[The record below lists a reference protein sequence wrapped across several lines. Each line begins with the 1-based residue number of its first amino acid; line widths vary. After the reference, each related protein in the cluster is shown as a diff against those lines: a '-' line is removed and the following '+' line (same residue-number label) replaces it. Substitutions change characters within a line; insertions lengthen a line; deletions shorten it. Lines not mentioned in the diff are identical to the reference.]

1 MGELAMEVTR
11 AREMGFCFGVQR
23 AMNLITGEATSGTQ
37 GTYLLGKLV
46 HNRQAVARLESVGAI
61 LVSSLDE
68 VPRGGTVVVSTHG
81 MGPEVRREV
90 ESRGLHLV
98 DATCPFVRHIH
109 NVVTAMARDGF
120 TIFVYGDAGHKE
132 VQGILAWSGGKGTAI
147 QSAGDVTTRAKKIG
161 LVSQTTKNIDSYRGI
176 VRDVV
181 GEYIGKIAELRVA
194 DTICDATAQR
204 QEAAVDLARQVEA
217 IVVVGGADSANTKR
231 LGELCGDTGTPAFV
245 IEEASEVNP
254 AWFRGLTR
262 VGVTAGASTPEW
274 VIDQV
279 VERLREIGGDGK

>member
-1 MGELAMEVTR
+1 MEVVR

-23 AMNLITGEATSGTQ
+23 AMDLISKEASAADH

-46 HNRQAVARLESVGAI
+46 HNRQAVDRLESVGAR
-61 LVSSLDE
+61 LVTSLDD
-68 VPRGGTVVVSTHG
+68 VPKGSTVVVSTHG
-81 MGPEVRREV
+81 MGPEVRE
-90 ESRGLHLV
+90 EAASRGLRLV

-109 NVVTAMARDGF
+109 DVVAAMARDGF

-132 VQGILAWSGGKGTAI
+132 VIGILAWSGGKGVAI
-147 QSAGDVTTRAKKIG
+147 QNADDVVTRAKKIG
-161 LVSQTTKNIDSYRGI
+161 LVSQTTKNIDAYRGI
-176 VRDVV
+176 VQDVA

-194 DTICDATAQR
+194 DTICDATEKR
-204 QEAAVDLARQVEA
+204 QQAAVELAGQVEA

-231 LGELCGDTGTPAFV
+231 LGELCRAAGTPAFV
-245 IEEASEVNP
+245 VEEAGEIDP
-254 AWFRGLTR
+254 AWLKGLSR

-279 VERLREIGGDGK
+279 VQRLREIGGDGK